1 MLESYFML
9 ILVLPVKIIVLP
21 KVDVIIDSIISI
33 LFTNIVLSSVF
44 KLAW

>member
-9 ILVLPVKIIVLP
+9 ILVLPVKIIVPP
-21 KVDVIIDSIISI
+21 KVDGIIDSIISI
-33 LFTNIVLSSVF
+33 LFTDIVLSSVF